1 MHLINQALENLIPP
15 RITPEELGEIHAD
28 ALQKGLEE
36 VTQPKKTRSK
46 VLGDGDSA
54 VKIEQLVS
62 ELSRDR
68 EALLKPQNEKFAA
81 LAEALIDKKASI
93 EPGEIKVVE
102 PTVSPVS
109 RQDGGKAKEYELP
122 TTKITSLKQLDHK
135 ARNDAMDT
143 IDAVVE
149 KTKTLKVQIATLRE
163 RFDRVGVEGGVRN
176 KKIADQAKFLQ
187 EKARELRTQLVP
199 FKQYFNEHIQNC
211 VRYSVHQLDRA
222 IDEVSQ
228 IVEETQRNRNLV
240 DGLGLPTKPWHGEP
254 FSVEEGANIIADHE
268 IGLTWRDVPDE
279 ESEEDLVQPSLPS
292 VDQVSDQE
300 TDVDSITTG
309 SVGETDGEKSL
320 SSASGLNSPRSLLQI
335 PRSPAISNSAFE
347 SVA

>member
-1 MHLINQALENLIPP
+1 MDSIN
-15 RITPEELGEIHAD
+15 ITNSSLGGGGVPIRGKELGKTYTS
-28 ALQKGLEE
+28 ALGNGLEKPE
-36 VTQPKKTRSK
+36 QPNANHFS
-46 VLGDGDSA
+46 SP
-54 VKIEQLVS
+54 KIEQLVS

-187 EKARELRTQLVP
+187 EKAR
-199 FKQYFNEHIQNC
+199 
-211 VRYSVHQLDRA
+211 
-222 IDEVSQ
+222 
-228 IVEETQRNRNLV
+228 
-240 DGLGLPTKPWHGEP
+240 
-254 FSVEEGANIIADHE
+254 
-268 IGLTWRDVPDE
+268 
-279 ESEEDLVQPSLPS
+279 
-292 VDQVSDQE
+292 
-300 TDVDSITTG
+300 
-309 SVGETDGEKSL
+309 
-320 SSASGLNSPRSLLQI
+320 
-335 PRSPAISNSAFE
+335 
-347 SVA
+347 